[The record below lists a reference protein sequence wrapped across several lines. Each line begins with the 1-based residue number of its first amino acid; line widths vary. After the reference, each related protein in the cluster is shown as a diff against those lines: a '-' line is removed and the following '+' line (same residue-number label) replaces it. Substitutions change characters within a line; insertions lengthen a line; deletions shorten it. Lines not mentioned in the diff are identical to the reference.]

1 MTKPSKIWEFFTKAN
16 DDKATCKEG
25 HKEFTVTQ
33 GCTSVLCKHLK

>member
-33 GCTSVLCKHLK
+33 GCTSVLRKHLK